1 MKKFREQMQ
10 VQFDV
15 IQRTGQLFR
24 SSVSG
29 KKIWEKYLESF
40 NDDPIFRD
48 PASSIHNCNHC
59 NNFIRRY
66 GNIIAIDDNNN
77 VITLFDF
84 IPGTEEYQSTAVKLS
99 KLLREAPIQDV
110 FFETFEEL
118 KALPYES
125 CKKDQATY
133 KLGIDKNVKRYTQAE
148 AEQYGVVTANQVYTF
163 EHMSLYLDKDFVK
176 RNKGSI
182 ESIQADYRDAKN
194 VFKRG
199 MDEISVDTL
208 YLIKDLINQ
217 GSLLD
222 GTAHL
227 SKINAIIPYAEF
239 YQNVLEKNFD
249 NWCWKNSFDNPLA
262 KFRNTLIGVLCSE
275 LSQGMELNKA
285 CLNWNKRVDPANYM
299 KATAPITE
307 KQIKEAKV
315 FVDENGYT
323 ASFNRR
329 LATVDDIIANEILHL
344 NSEGGNKQK
353 DVHLFDAVKP
363 SKSTRHKLNEFDQV
377 EEVDIN
383 TFMYSILPTCTSVEA
398 FIENNHEDNMVTL
411 TTAKDPESKK
421 IFKWDNNFSWTF
433 NGNLAGKSMIKDAVA
448 SQGGKVDGVLRFSIM
463 WADDTRDDSDLDAH
477 CEEQPGNH
485 IYYGNK
491 VSHETGGNLD
501 IDIINPQAHKRDY
514 KKEVVENITYP
525 QFPEKDTKFE
535 FYVKNYSNRNSQGF
549 KAEIEFMGVQFQ
561 YEYPRGL
568 SHKQDVKV
576 AKVTYKDGEFT
587 IQHYLQ
593 PTEGFG
599 VEKEIYG
606 LKTGQ
611 FHKVK
616 LVSLSPNHWGEN
628 EVGNKYYFFFLENAQ
643 SGGNIRSFHNENLK
657 GDLIVHR
664 KVMEV
669 LANTTMVDS
678 VTNELSG
685 LGFNSTVRDEVIL
698 KLGGSHKRVVRVT
711 F

>member
-1 MKKFREQMQ
+1 M
-10 VQFDV
+10 
-15 IQRTGQLFR
+15 
-24 SSVSG
+24 
-29 KKIWEKYLESF
+29 
-40 NDDPIFRD
+40 
-48 PASSIHNCNHC
+48 
-59 NNFIRRY
+59 
-66 GNIIAIDDNNN
+66 
-77 VITLFDF
+77 
-84 IPGTEEYQSTAVKLS
+84 
-99 KLLREAPIQDV
+99 LREAPIEDV

-118 KALPYES
+118 NSLPYES
-125 CKKDQATY
+125 CSKTQETY

-148 AEQYGVVTANQVYTF
+148 ADQYGVVKANEVYTF
-163 EHMSLYLDKDFVK
+163 NHMSLQLGTQYVK

-194 VFKRG
+194 VFKRA

-208 YLIKDLINQ
+208 HLVKDLINQ

-222 GTAHL
+222 GTAHVG
-227 SKINAIIPYAEF
+227 KIEAMIPFAEH
-239 YQNVLEKNFD
+239 YQNNLVKNFD
-249 NWCWKNSFDNPLA
+249 NWCWCHSMDNPLA

-285 CLNWNKRVDPANYM
+285 CLNWNKRVDPANFM

-307 KQIKEAKV
+307 KQIKEARV

-323 ASFNRR
+323 SSFNRR
-329 LATVDDIIANEILHL
+329 LATVDDIITNEILHL
-344 NSEGGNKQK
+344 NSEGGAKQK
-353 DVHLFDAVKP
+353 DVHLFDAVQP
-363 SKSTRHKLNEFDQV
+363 SRSTRHKLSEFDKV

-398 FIENNHEDNMVTL
+398 FLENNHEDNMVTL
-411 TTAKDPESKK
+411 TTAKDPESKR

-433 NGNLAGKSMIKDAVA
+433 NGNLAGKSMIKNAVK

-463 WADDTRDDSDLDAH
+463 WADDQHDDSDLDAH
-477 CEEQPGNH
+477 CEESNGNH

-491 VSHETGGNLD
+491 VSHTTGGNLD
-501 IDIINPQAHKRDY
+501 IDIINPQSHKSHSG
-514 KKEVVENITYP
+514 KEVVENITYP
-525 QFPEKDTKFE
+525 QFPEKDTTFD
-535 FYVKNYSNRNSQGF
+535 FYVKNYNNRGSRGF
-549 KAEIEFMGVQFQ
+549 KAEIEFMGVQYQ
-561 YEYPRGL
+561 YDYPRGL
-568 SHKQDVKV
+568 SQKQDVRV
-576 AKVTYKDGEFT
+576 ATVKYKDGEF
-587 IQHYLQ
+587 IIKHHLQ
-593 PTEGFG
+593 PTDGVG

-606 LKTGQ
+606 LKSGH

-616 LVSLSPNHWGEN
+616 LVSLSPNHWGGN
-628 EVGNKYYFFFLENAQ
+628 EIGNKYYFFFLEAAQ
-643 SGGNIRSFHNENLK
+643 SGASIRSFHNENLK

-669 LANTTMVDS
+669 LANTTMVES

-698 KLGGSHKRVVRVT
+698 RLGGSHKRVVRVT